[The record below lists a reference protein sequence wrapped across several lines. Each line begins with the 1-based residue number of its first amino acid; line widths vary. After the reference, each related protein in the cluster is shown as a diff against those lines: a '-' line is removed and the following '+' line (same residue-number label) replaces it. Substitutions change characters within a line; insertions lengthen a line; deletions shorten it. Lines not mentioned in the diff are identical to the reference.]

1 MKLKELINTHKIKI
15 LVGIIIL
22 LLAILAILIA
32 YIIIKDDETN
42 NNIVTPYVSGMTIDE
57 AENILE
63 NSGFVIKEIV
73 EKENIL
79 ENGLVIETSFQAGT
93 VCENGT
99 EITIYVSSGS
109 TEESVEV
116 PDVSGLNVSEAINTL
131 QDAGFIVSDE
141 QRQEASETIPEG
153 HVIKTTPAAASIRKE
168 GTEITLYVSLG
179 SATIGIEDYT
189 GQNYNEVKD
198 RLEALNLQVI
208 IERKDLEEGKDPNE
222 CKDNIIIGQS
232 VDPGEKLSEGD
243 RITLYIP
250 NINHQYPDFVTEKY
264 SVAEVEEFAEDYGI
278 NLTINYE
285 ETTEYE
291 PGTIIHQSRAAGTTV
306 VEGARLTI
314 TVATNGN

>member
-79 ENGLVIETSFQAGT
+79 ENGLVIGTSFQAGT

-153 HVIKTTPAAASIRKE
+153 HVTKTTPAAASIRKE

-222 CKDNIIIGQS
+222 CEDNIIIGQS

-264 SVAEVEEFAEDYGI
+264 SVAEVEEFAED
-278 NLTINYE
+278 
-285 ETTEYE
+285 
-291 PGTIIHQSRAAGTTV
+291 
-306 VEGARLTI
+306 
-314 TVATNGN
+314 

>member
-32 YIIIKDDETN
+32 YIIMKHDETN

-79 ENGLVIETSFQAGT
+79 ENGLVIGTSFQAGT

-141 QRQEASETIPEG
+141 QREEASETIPEG
-153 HVIKTTPAAASIRKE
+153 HVTKTSPAAGSIRKE
-168 GTEITLYVSLG
+168 GTEIILYVSLG
-179 SATIGIEDYT
+179 DITVEIEDYT
-189 GQNYNEVKD
+189 GENYNEVKG

-208 IERKDLEEGKDPNE
+208 IERRDLEEGEDPNDYE
-222 CKDNIIIGQS
+222 EGIIIDQS
-232 VDPGEKLSEGD
+232 VEPGERLSEGD

-250 NINHQYPDFVTEKY
+250 NLTNQYPNFVEDEY

-291 PGTIIHQSRAAGTTV
+291 PGTIIRQSRAAGTTV